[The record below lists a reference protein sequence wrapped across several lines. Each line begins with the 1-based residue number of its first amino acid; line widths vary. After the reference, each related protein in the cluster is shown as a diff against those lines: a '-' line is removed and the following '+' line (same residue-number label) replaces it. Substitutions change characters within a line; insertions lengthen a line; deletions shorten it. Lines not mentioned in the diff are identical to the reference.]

1 MADYNNDVVLET
13 DVEPNKPNDEVG
25 ATIGEAASPVTE
37 LEGGKLSEQSG
48 FSVQLD
54 LQIQT
59 KMVEPNDI
67 NDFGDLRKMKK
78 MNKEEK
84 PY

>member
-37 LEGGKLSEQSG
+37 LEGGKFSEQSG
-48 FSVQLD
+48 FSVK
-54 LQIQT
+54 
-59 KMVEPNDI
+59 KMMELSDI
-67 NDFGDLRKMKK
+67 NELVDLRKMKK
-78 MNKEEK
+78 TNKEEK
-84 PY
+84 PYSRQN